1 MYGHVY
7 PAEVRRKPAPE
18 ATRADVRRGREN
30 KEITHRKI
38 TTATRPTKPEE
49 YRDHYCPKT
58 EILGDHEIRITA
70 LGTGPGLRR
79 RQWR

>member
-1 MYGHVY
+1 M
-7 PAEVRRKPAPE
+7 
-18 ATRADVRRGREN
+18 EN